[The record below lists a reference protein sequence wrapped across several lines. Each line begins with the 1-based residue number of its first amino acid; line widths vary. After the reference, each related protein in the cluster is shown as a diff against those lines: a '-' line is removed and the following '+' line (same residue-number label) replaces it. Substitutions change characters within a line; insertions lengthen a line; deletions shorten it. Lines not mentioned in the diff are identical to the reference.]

1 LDQYLLAPAEV
12 GAGSMMFL
20 IDGGRNTTDQAT
32 LDWCNFTYTSEA
44 MRMTRVQVE
53 YAGNNAIP
61 VGNEFVH
68 YQKGGTARAWAEIQK
83 AVSTCPPTSTT
94 DGYVND
100 LVQRAGAD
108 TALVARQ
115 IILSYHVTDPTG
127 QLNLPW
133 QAVVYQFDGDYFS
146 GIYVYGLSRSLALTA
161 AERLA
166 AKSATHL
173 AQASRG
179 KPGTGGGP
187 MQSIASAPP
196 TVGVQD

>member
-1 LDQYLLAPAEV
+1 
-12 GAGSMMFL
+12 MMFL
-20 IDGGRNTTDQAT
+20 IDGGRSVTDQAT
-32 LDWCNFTYTSEA
+32 LDWCNFTYTSEKL
-44 MRMTRVQVE
+44 RMGRVQVE
-53 YAGNNAIP
+53 YTGDDTLP

-68 YQKGGTARAWAEIQK
+68 YESGGANRAWAELQQ
-83 AVSTCPPTSTT
+83 AVATCPPTSTD
-94 DGYVND
+94 DGYIND
-100 LVQRAGAD
+100 LVERAPAD
-108 TALVARQ
+108 NELVARQ
-115 IILSYHVTDPTG
+115 LVLSYHVTDPTG

-146 GIYVYGLSRSLALTA
+146 GIYVYGLSRSLALTD

-187 MQSIASAPP
+187 IQSVTSSPP
-196 TVGVQD
+196 NTGVQD